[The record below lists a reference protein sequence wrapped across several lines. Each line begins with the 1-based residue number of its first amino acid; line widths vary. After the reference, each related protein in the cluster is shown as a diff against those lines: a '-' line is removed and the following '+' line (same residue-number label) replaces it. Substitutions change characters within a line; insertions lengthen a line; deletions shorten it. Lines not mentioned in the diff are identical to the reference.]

1 MIELRQLQLTGGTMT
16 VQTLK
21 IGKERLVVLRERDYK
36 MLLRH
41 LERDRAQDARDVA
54 EAQRRLRDPRRKTI
68 PLSQLKA
75 QLGLWGQASVIE

>member
-1 MIELRQLQLTGGTMT
+1 MT

-54 EAQRRLRDPRRKTI
+54 EAQRRLGDPRRKTI

-75 QLGLWGQASVIE
+75 QLRL